1 MFKIIIFSSMSIFF
15 FFGCSSNNYQDNLA
29 KLDKIYGKCDNPN
42 RTLSSREYKFCKTQ
56 EEVGNLDKERVDIL
70 AVFNRDNKK
79 SNNSGTS
86 MSINPSLWQAS
97 LQVLKRYPL
106 ENADALGGIIETKY
120 IYSEENINQ
129 RCVIKILITSQE
141 IISNGVSTE
150 IICENKK
157 ANNWYADQNDY
168 LEEAKQITLS
178 ILKKANEL
186 ELTS

>member
-1 MFKIIIFSSMSIFF
+1 MKIILFIPLLISLLLL
-15 FFGCSSNNYQDNLA
+15 GCSSNYNDNMEA
-29 KLDKIYGKCDNPN
+29 LDELYGKCDNPN
-42 RTLSSREYKFCKTQ
+42 RTLTKKQYKVCKAQ
-56 EEVGNLDKERVDIL
+56 EDAGDLNKDQVDIL
-70 AVFNRDNKK
+70 AIFNRDSKK
-79 SNNSGTS
+79 TNNSGVS
-86 MSINPSLWQAS
+86 MSINPNLWQAS
-97 LQVLKRYPL
+97 LQILKRYPL

-141 IISNGVSTE
+141 IISNGVNTE

-157 ANNWYADQNDY
+157 ADNWYTDQNNY

-186 ELTS
+186 KLSS

>member
-1 MFKIIIFSSMSIFF
+1 MKIILFIPLLISLLFL
-15 FFGCSSNNYQDNLA
+15 GCSSNYNDNMA
-29 KLDKIYGKCDNPN
+29 DLDELYGKCDNPN
-42 RTLSSREYKFCKTQ
+42 RTLTKKQYKVCKAQ
-56 EEVGNLDKERVDIL
+56 EDAGDLNRDPVDIL
-70 AVFNRDNKK
+70 AVFNRDSKK
-79 SNNSGTS
+79 INNSGVS
-86 MSINPSLWQAS
+86 MSINPNLWQAS

-157 ANNWYADQNDY
+157 ADNWYADQNDY

-178 ILKKANEL
+178 ILKKASEL